1 MAGEWETIV
10 PAKTDDWETVVPAAK
25 KAKYQAS
32 EDTQYSAEGV
42 PLVSDIP
49 EGEAPALAQK
59 TADIMTDVAGAPVRA
74 AASIAKPIAGISEM
88 LGYGAPAKAITALD
102 TGIKSQTGPIST
114 AASIAGDV
122 AGFGAAGK
130 AAQMGL
136 GALKQVPKIADI
148 SQAISQVAPKFLT
161 TPGVAS
167 TVAKGVGIG
176 AGTGLLEPVGKAAG
190 EEGFVEE
197 KAKQAGMGAAL
208 GPAAQA
214 IGYGASRVLSPQL
227 QRLKDL
233 AAQGI
238 DVNAF
243 LKKSTLGQTLGGAT
257 QTAENVIKSLPFSGM
272 KPIAQ
277 AGEENLQ
284 NLAYQKAQQ
293 MAKAA
298 RGERGTVADEL
309 TNVVRQEKFDLGQ
322 TQKAQA
328 QKLDTDLAASA
339 EAIAAKHTD
348 QFSLP
353 LINNVLKPLGKEL
366 PKGVMGNAAINEA
379 AKEVSA
385 GFERGLD
392 EMKRV
397 PIDKKAILSL
407 VETKSPK
414 LGDYAGEFEAEAN
427 RLVDLM
433 GRKTY
438 IPSREWQAEYQAL
451 NDASYK
457 ARLSSDIKER
467 NYGQALRD
475 LRDVWFKNVETAPN
489 AKTYLAANEAHS
501 ALQPVQKAAS
511 YVSAVAERGGQF
523 SPREF
528 LTATKADTTEK
539 QFARG
544 LGKNQEAAV
553 KAYQDQLNELKQ
565 IKQQHK
571 LSKEQLKQQ
580 HDLERK
586 VLAEKHTGLGRT
598 AAEQKADINQA
609 QQLAQR
615 NLNQATGDIVKEGR
629 PGYFMNRLGYMLA
642 AAPFLTN
649 IFHGLQAGA
658 PAAAITGGL
667 SNSVLPAAGL
677 AVAPGLTARMLYSNP
692 KMQEILKNLATK
704 RSPEMQAAGQELRG
718 QLGTT
723 VPAAGVGALYQGN
736 NVTVEG
742 TPEGYATGGLIHL
755 APGGKVTQSAQ
766 YGILD
771 MNSPNPLS
779 LYRADPTGKHGG
791 KDRMET
797 LPTKV
802 DKTMLQDYI
811 KAMRAG
817 EEFGVPQ
824 LSPTELAKMAL
835 VEGRADFGFN
845 NLNKNNKAAV
855 KTAGTL
861 VDYGHPDTAAGFAGA
876 LIDKTQAAEHYNL
889 PFLHVWNGRGVT
901 QQKQTGADYAN
912 KYAGLDYAIEH
923 PKNASLMQAINEAYQ
938 YQTPKPNPSP
948 FESIDPMGNQNG
960 LGYLR

>member
-1 MAGEWETIV
+1 M
-10 PAKTDDWETVVPAAK
+10 
-25 KAKYQAS
+25 
-32 EDTQYSAEGV
+32 
-42 PLVSDIP
+42 
-49 EGEAPALAQK
+49 
-59 TADIMTDVAGAPVRA
+59 
-74 AASIAKPIAGISEM
+74 
-88 LGYGAPAKAITALD
+88 
-102 TGIKSQTGPIST
+102 
-114 AASIAGDV
+114 
-122 AGFGAAGK
+122 
-130 AAQMGL
+130 
-136 GALKQVPKIADI
+136 
-148 SQAISQVAPKFLT
+148 
-161 TPGVAS
+161 
-167 TVAKGVGIG
+167 
-176 AGTGLLEPVGKAAG
+176 
-190 EEGFVEE
+190 
-197 KAKQAGMGAAL
+197 
-208 GPAAQA
+208 
-214 IGYGASRVLSPQL
+214 
-227 QRLKDL
+227 

-238 DVNAF
+238 DVNEF

-272 KPIAQ
+272 KPLAQ

-339 EAIAAKHTD
+339 EALAAKHTD

-353 LINNVLKPLGKEL
+353 LINDVLKPLNKQL
-366 PKGVMGNAAINEA
+366 PPGVTGTAAVNEA

-397 PIDKKAILSL
+397 PIDKKGILSL
-407 VETKSPK
+407 VETKASK

-457 ARLSSDIKER
+457 LRLSSDIKER

-667 SNSVLPAAGL
+667 SSSVLPAAGL

-692 KMQEILKNLATK
+692 KMQEMLKNLATK
-704 RSPEMQAAGQELRG
+704 RSPEMQTAGQELRG

-723 VPAAGVGALYQGN
+723 VPAAGVGALSP
-736 NVTVEG
+736 TF
-742 TPEGYATGGLIHL
+742 TPPDETQNYAAGGLVYLATGGKIEDGFDSSI
-755 APGGKVTQSAQ
+755 PV
-766 YGILD
+766 
-771 MNSPNPLS
+771 NSP
-779 LYRADPTGKHGG
+779 
-791 KDRMET
+791 
-797 LPTKV
+797 
-802 DKTMLQDYI
+802 
-811 KAMRAG
+811 
-817 EEFGVPQ
+817 
-824 LSPTELAKMAL
+824 
-835 VEGRADFGFN
+835 
-845 NLNKNNKAAV
+845 LN
-855 KTAGTL
+855 
-861 VDYGHPDTAAGFAGA
+861 
-876 LIDKTQAAEHYNL
+876 
-889 PFLHVWNGRGVT
+889 R
-901 QQKQTGADYAN
+901 
-912 KYAGLDYAIEH
+912 
-923 PKNASLMQAINEAYQ
+923 
-938 YQTPKPNPSP
+938 
-948 FESIDPMGNQNG
+948 
-960 LGYLR
+960 